1 MQVMRRALRVI
12 STPEKEESDHD
23 LLARSRAGEA
33 LAFES
38 LIRRH
43 QARLFSAAYRLMK
56 DRDLASELVQE
67 SLFRAYKNL
76 DSHSGT
82 GSVKGWLTRITVNTC
97 LNEIRK
103 RQRLVFPEQSM
114 EGWLEADA
122 ASDPARKAQ
131 ATELRSMVGA
141 EVRKLK
147 PARQA
152 VLALAALGYSYE
164 EMAEATEMSVS
175 QVKSELFRARKKLR
189 ETLKEYRS

>member
-1 MQVMRRALRVI
+1 MRRALHVI
-12 STPEKEESDHD
+12 STPKQEESDHE
-23 LLARSRAGEA
+23 LLERCKGGESA
-33 LAFES
+33 AFET
-38 LIRRH
+38 LVRRH
-43 QARLFSAAYRLMK
+43 QNRLFSAAFRLIK

-103 RQRLVFPEQSM
+103 RQRLVFSERSM
-114 EGWLEADA
+114 EGWLEADT
-122 ASDPARKAQ
+122 ASDPAKKAQ
-131 ATELRSMVGA
+131 ATELRQKVGH
-141 EVRKLK
+141 EVKKLS
-147 PARQA
+147 PNRQA
-152 VLALAALGYSYE
+152 VLALAALGYSYD
-164 EMAEATEMSVS
+164 EMSEATEMSVS